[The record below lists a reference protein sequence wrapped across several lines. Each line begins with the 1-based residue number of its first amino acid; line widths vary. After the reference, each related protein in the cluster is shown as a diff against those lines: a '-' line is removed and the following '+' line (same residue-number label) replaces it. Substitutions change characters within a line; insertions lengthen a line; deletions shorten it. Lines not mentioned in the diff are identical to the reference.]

1 MHEVEIDGKK
11 YNRSKGWN
19 TYYWGNSNR
28 NPYTWNPKES
38 PYHILDMSWTALL
51 MLRWYDE
58 LEKDARLLAYAED
71 YAMALLGI
79 QYENG
84 FFPGWLDLKTMQPM
98 NHLNASP
105 ETSLSVTFLLK
116 LYELTHK
123 EEYKRTA
130 FRAMNAVIHEI
141 IPVGKWKTLKP
152 IGLVLVTVRIT
163 W

>member
-1 MHEVEIDGKK
+1 MQKI
-11 YNRSKGWN
+11 N
-19 TYYWGNSNR
+19 
-28 NPYTWNPKES
+28 
-38 PYHILDMSWTALL
+38 
-51 MLRWYDE
+51 
-58 LEKDARLLAYAED
+58 
-71 YAMALLGI
+71 AMALLGI

-123 EEYKRTA
+123 EEYKRAA
-130 FRAMNAVIHEI
+130 FKAMNAVIHEI
-141 IPVGKWKTLKP
+141 IRLGSGKTLKP

>member
-1 MHEVEIDGKK
+1 
-11 YNRSKGWN
+11 
-19 TYYWGNSNR
+19 
-28 NPYTWNPKES
+28 
-38 PYHILDMSWTALL
+38 

-105 ETSLSVTFLLK
+105 ETSLSVLFYLNCMSLHIRK
-116 LYELTHK
+116 SINGQH
-123 EEYKRTA
+123 
-130 FRAMNAVIHEI
+130 
-141 IPVGKWKTLKP
+141 LKP
-152 IGLVLVTVRIT
+152 
-163 W
+163 

>member
-1 MHEVEIDGKK
+1 MQEEPVIGSFLQKQFDKRTGSVISAEEWFFYGLIGTEMHEVEIDGKK

-84 FFPGWLDLKTMQPM
+84 F
-98 NHLNASP
+98 
-105 ETSLSVTFLLK
+105 SLAG
-116 LYELTHK
+116 LT
-123 EEYKRTA
+123 
-130 FRAMNAVIHEI
+130 
-141 IPVGKWKTLKP
+141 
-152 IGLVLVTVRIT
+152 
-163 W
+163 

>member
-1 MHEVEIDGKK
+1 MNVNFVLSGIRHGSVHCVLQVDYIDMQEEPVIGSFLQKQFDKRTGSVISAEEWFFYGLIGTEMHEVEIDGKK

-84 FFPGWLDLKTMQPM
+84 F
-98 NHLNASP
+98 
-105 ETSLSVTFLLK
+105 SLAG
-116 LYELTHK
+116 LT
-123 EEYKRTA
+123 
-130 FRAMNAVIHEI
+130 
-141 IPVGKWKTLKP
+141 
-152 IGLVLVTVRIT
+152 
-163 W
+163 

>member
-38 PYHILDMSWTALL
+38 PYHIFDMSWTALL

-58 LEKDARLLAYAED
+58 LEKDTRLLAYAED

-84 FFPGWLDLKTMQPM
+84 F
-98 NHLNASP
+98 
-105 ETSLSVTFLLK
+105 SLAG
-116 LYELTHK
+116 LT
-123 EEYKRTA
+123 
-130 FRAMNAVIHEI
+130 
-141 IPVGKWKTLKP
+141 
-152 IGLVLVTVRIT
+152 
-163 W
+163 

>member
-79 QYENG
+79 QYEMV
-84 FFPGWLDLKTMQPM
+84 F
-98 NHLNASP
+98 
-105 ETSLSVTFLLK
+105 SLAG
-116 LYELTHK
+116 LT
-123 EEYKRTA
+123 
-130 FRAMNAVIHEI
+130 
-141 IPVGKWKTLKP
+141 
-152 IGLVLVTVRIT
+152 
-163 W
+163 

>member
-1 MHEVEIDGKK
+1 MQEEPVIGSSLQKQFDKRTGSVISAEEWFFYGLIGTEMHEVEIDGKK

-84 FFPGWLDLKTMQPM
+84 F
-98 NHLNASP
+98 
-105 ETSLSVTFLLK
+105 SLAG
-116 LYELTHK
+116 LT
-123 EEYKRTA
+123 
-130 FRAMNAVIHEI
+130 
-141 IPVGKWKTLKP
+141 
-152 IGLVLVTVRIT
+152 
-163 W
+163 